1 MKQQSSN
8 GFKRILSAVIC
19 LFVVTA
25 AWAQRS
31 TVTGTV
37 TDANGDP
44 IIGATVKV
52 ANNPSVGTATDFNG
66 NFTFTIDGEQMLEV
80 SYIGFNPLKVK
91 SQKTPMKIVLKE
103 SSQMLNE
110 VVVVGYGTQKKV
122 NLTGAVQSVG
132 EEAFENRSLANVSQA
147 LQGAIPNLNLELE
160 DGKPTR
166 SATFN
171 VRGTGSIG
179 QGGDALVL
187 IDGVES
193 DISMLNPNDIESV
206 SVLKDASSS
215 AIYGARGTFGVVLI
229 TTKNAKKERTSVN
242 YTGNFSFQSPTKTP
256 DYVTGGIEFAEH
268 FRSAWYNYYGT
279 VPTALNGFQS
289 YSDAW
294 LEEFKARRA
303 AGNNNPVEINEQ
315 GKYIYYGNTDWY
327 DELYKDSTFAQDH
340 NVTISG
346 GNEKAD
352 FYISG
357 RYYKYDGLYNFNPD
371 TYRSTN
377 LRAKGSLKL
386 TNWLKVSNNMEYS
399 TNKSH
404 MPTVVS
410 SAWIVNRFIELTAF
424 PTMPLFNPDGTY
436 TKSMGATMGAF
447 ADGNNF
453 KDRETSLFRNT
464 ASFSASFLND
474 QIHVNGDY
482 TYRQSNT
489 NTLTKNYDVYF
500 SESVGASSKRAGT
513 NSVAKGDIVQKYN
526 AVNIYAD
533 YENTFNDVHY
543 FKGMI
548 GYNYENSNYDSSS
561 MSRNGLL
568 MAEAGSIALA
578 IGDNIGV
585 GESYW
590 KWETAGMFF
599 RMNYAYD
606 NRYLLE
612 VNGRYD
618 GSSKFPKND
627 KWAFFPSVSAG
638 WRISEEPFFKNNVST
653 NAVSNLKLRGSY
665 GSLGNGN
672 VTPYSYLEL
681 LNFTK
686 QSRIIGGQQNYITS
700 VPSVKPES
708 LTWETATN
716 WNIGFDAA
724 FLPKGALT
732 ISADYYVRKTK
743 DMYTVGMTLPDVF
756 GASSPKGNYADMTTR
771 GWEITVAYRNSFN
784 LADSPFRYSVRASVY
799 DNFSKIDK
807 YNNPNKNLSDYY
819 EGMTLGEMWGYT
831 TDGLFQSD
839 AETQGYVNTIM
850 SSSANK
856 TWHAG
861 DVKFVDSN
869 GNGRIDYGDNTV
881 DNPGDRKIIGNSL
894 PRYQFSFGFDI
905 DWKNFFLG
913 ATFTGVGKQNWYPT
927 MESSAFW
934 GQYNRPYNNVP
945 SWHIGNYWTE
955 DNPDAYLPRYSTYN
969 MACGRGG
976 ANFYND
982 RYIQNVAYIR
992 LKNLQ
997 FGYNLPKSLLRHI
1010 FVQDAKIYLT
1020 GENLWSWSPLYKR
1033 VKGFDVMSITGDT
1046 DTDMSNNSQG
1056 SGNSYPLLKSLTLG
1070 LSVTF

>member
-1 MKQQSSN
+1 M
-8 GFKRILSAVIC
+8 
-19 LFVVTA
+19 
-25 AWAQRS
+25 
-31 TVTGTV
+31 
-37 TDANGDP
+37 
-44 IIGATVKV
+44 
-52 ANNPSVGTATDFNG
+52 
-66 NFTFTIDGEQMLEV
+66 
-80 SYIGFNPLKVK
+80 
-91 SQKTPMKIVLKE
+91 
-103 SSQMLNE
+103 
-110 VVVVGYGTQKKV
+110 
-122 NLTGAVQSVG
+122 
-132 EEAFENRSLANVSQA
+132 
-147 LQGAIPNLNLELE
+147 
-160 DGKPTR
+160 
-166 SATFN
+166 
-171 VRGTGSIG
+171 
-179 QGGDALVL
+179 
-187 IDGVES
+187 
-193 DISMLNPNDIESV
+193 
-206 SVLKDASSS
+206 
-215 AIYGARGTFGVVLI
+215 
-229 TTKNAKKERTSVN
+229 
-242 YTGNFSFQSPTKTP
+242 
-256 DYVTGGIEFAEH
+256 
-268 FRSAWYNYYGT
+268 
-279 VPTALNGFQS
+279 
-289 YSDAW
+289 
-294 LEEFKARRA
+294 
-303 AGNNNPVEINEQ
+303 
-315 GKYIYYGNTDWY
+315 
-327 DELYKDSTFAQDH
+327 
-340 NVTISG
+340 
-346 GNEKAD
+346 
-352 FYISG
+352 
-357 RYYKYDGLYNFNPD
+357 
-371 TYRSTN
+371 
-377 LRAKGSLKL
+377 
-386 TNWLKVSNNMEYS
+386 
-399 TNKSH
+399 
-404 MPTVVS
+404 
-410 SAWIVNRFIELTAF
+410 
-424 PTMPLFNPDGTY
+424 
-436 TKSMGATMGAF
+436 
-447 ADGNNF
+447 
-453 KDRETSLFRNT
+453 
-464 ASFSASFLND
+464 
-474 QIHVNGDY
+474 
-482 TYRQSNT
+482 
-489 NTLTKNYDVYF
+489 
-500 SESVGASSKRAGT
+500 
-513 NSVAKGDIVQKYN
+513 
-526 AVNIYAD
+526 
-533 YENTFNDVHY
+533 
-543 FKGMI
+543 
-548 GYNYENSNYDSSS
+548 
-561 MSRNGLL
+561 
-568 MAEAGSIALA
+568 
-578 IGDNIGV
+578 
-585 GESYW
+585 
-590 KWETAGMFF
+590 
-599 RMNYAYD
+599 
-606 NRYLLE
+606 
-612 VNGRYD
+612 
-618 GSSKFPKND
+618 
-627 KWAFFPSVSAG
+627 
-638 WRISEEPFFKNNVST
+638 
-653 NAVSNLKLRGSY
+653 
-665 GSLGNGN
+665 
-672 VTPYSYLEL
+672 
-681 LNFTK
+681 
-686 QSRIIGGQQNYITS
+686 
-700 VPSVKPES
+700 PSVKPES

-869 GNGRIDYGDNTV
+869 DNGRIDYGDNTV
-881 DNPGDRKIIGNSL
+881 GNPGDRKIIGNSL